1 MLGWPGI
8 IAIISVGISF
18 IIMALD
24 WVGPDVTF
32 TILLSWLTAFDGKI
46 ITVSKASAGYGNT
59 GLLTVIFLYLVAE
72 GVTQTGGLE
81 LIMNYVLGRSRSV
94 HWALVRS
101 MFPVMFLSA
110 FLNNTPCV
118 TFMIPI
124 LLSWSRRCGVPP
136 KKLLI
141 PLSYAA
147 VLGGTCTSIG
157 TSTNLVIVGMQG
169 DRYTKL
175 KKYEEASFGMFD
187 IAAYGVPYA
196 LWGAVFII
204 LTQRFLLPG
213 NSSRYAKDL
222 LLALR
227 VLHTSP
233 VVRQKL
239 RDCPGLRPHTG
250 FSISFIWRDYGS
262 KELLRSLDPDTV
274 VEAGDILYVAGELDV
289 VEYVAEENGLGL
301 VTQEVERILEGDSSL
316 AASRSDTEATA
327 FHETGA
333 SPYKKLIQVTLCA
346 TSDLVGRTVREVVW
360 QGRFGLVPVA
370 IQRGNG
376 REDGRLSDV
385 VLAAEDVLI
394 LDTTPHYDESREDFK
409 NNFHK
414 LRYVKDGA
422 AKEFIIGVKVKKIS
436 EVVGKTVSAAGLRG
450 IPGLYVLSLD
460 RADGTSVEASD
471 YLYKIQPDDT
481 IWIAAEVTAVG
492 FLSKFPGLELVQ
504 QEQVDKT
511 STSILYR
518 HLVQAAVSHK
528 GALVGHTVRDLR
540 FRTVYNA
547 AVVAVHRE
555 GVRVPLKVQDIV
567 LQGGDVLLLSCSTR
581 WTEEHRHDKAF
592 VLLQAVP
599 DSSPPKRSRMV
610 IGVLLV
616 MGMVLTQIIG
626 GLKNREYIHLWPAA
640 VLTAALMLITGCMNA
655 DQARKSIMWDVYLT
669 IAAAFGVSAALENTG
684 VAAKVANAI
693 ISIGH
698 RIGGT
703 GPALIAIYIATAVMS
718 ELLTNNAAGAI
729 MYPIAAIA
737 GEKLK
742 ISPRD
747 VSIAIMLGASAGFV
761 NPFSY
766 QCNLM
771 VYAAGNYSVKEF
783 AIVGAP
789 FQIWLMIVAGFVL
802 CYRDQWRT
810 LWIVSWC
817 ATAVIILLP
826 GLMSLLPRRVVAA
839 VDGAIDRIADMVSYR
854 GRVNG
859 RSNSSRKALAYAWS
873 SKANRVSAG
882 SGSGSS
888 SSENLPK
895 IALELGTTQTS
906 RG

>member
-1 MLGWPGI
+1 
-8 IAIISVGISF
+8 
-18 IIMALD
+18 
-24 WVGPDVTF
+24 
-32 TILLSWLTAFDGKI
+32 
-46 ITVSKASAGYGNT
+46 
-59 GLLTVIFLYLVAE
+59 
-72 GVTQTGGLE
+72 
-81 LIMNYVLGRSRSV
+81 MNHVLGRSRSV

-124 LLSWSRRCGVPP
+124 LLSWARRCGVPP

-157 TSTNLVIVGMQG
+157 TSTNLVIVGMQ
-169 DRYTKL
+169 DARYTAL
-175 KKYEEASFGMFD
+175 KKLQDARFGMFD

-204 LTQRFLLPG
+204 FTQRFLLPG

-222 LLALR
+222 LLAVR
-227 VLHTSP
+227 VLPTSP
-233 VVRQKL
+233 LVRKKL
-239 RDCPGLRPHTG
+239 RDSGLKNQTG
-250 FSISFIWRDYGS
+250 FAISAVGRG
-262 KELLRSLDPDTV
+262 KNLNRTVDPDFV
-274 VEAGDILYVAGELDV
+274 LEAGDILYVAGELDV
-289 VEYVAEENGLGL
+289 VEYMGEEYGLGL
-301 VTQEVERILEGDSSL
+301 VTQEMERSASSSGY
-316 AASRSDTEATA
+316 ASGSSDTESTA
-327 FHETGA
+327 FQNTGA
-333 SPYKKLIQVTLCA
+333 SPYKKLIQVTLRD
-346 TSDLVGRTVREVVW
+346 TSDLIGRLTSDLPW

-385 VLAAEDVLI
+385 VLAAGDVLV
-394 LDTTPHYDESREDFK
+394 LDTTPHYDEAREDFTT
-409 NNFHK
+409 NFHK

-422 AKEFIIGVKVKKIS
+422 AKEFIIGVKVKKTS

-450 IPGLYVLSLD
+450 IPGLYVLSVD
-460 RADGTSVEASD
+460 RGSDGSSVEAND

-481 IWIAAEVTAVG
+481 IWIAADVVAVG

-511 STSILYR
+511 GTSILYR

-528 GALVGHTVRDLR
+528 GQLVGQTVRELR
-540 FRTVYNA
+540 FRAVYNA

-567 LQGGDVLLLSCSTR
+567 LQGGDVLLLSCSTK
-581 WTEEHRHDKAF
+581 WVEEHRHDKAF

-599 DSSPPKRSRMV
+599 DSSPPKRRAMIIS
-610 IGVLLV
+610 VLLV
-616 MGMVLTQIIG
+616 TGMVLTQIVA
-626 GLKNREYIHLWPAA
+626 GLKDSEYIHLWPAA
-640 VLTAALMLITGCMNA
+640 VLTAALMLATGCMNA

-669 IAAAFGVSAALENTG
+669 IAAAFGVSAALETTG

-747 VSIAIMLGASAGFV
+747 VSIAIMLGASAGFI

-771 VYAAGNYSVKEF
+771 VYAAGNYNVREF
-783 AIVGAP
+783 ALVGAP
-789 FQIWLMIVAGFVL
+789 FQVWLMVVASFVL
-802 CYRDQWRT
+802 VYREQWRKM
-810 LWIVSWC
+810 WIVSWC
-817 ATAVIILLP
+817 ATVALVLLP
-826 GLMSLLPRRVVAA
+826 GLMELLPSRWAA
-839 VDGAIDRIADMVSYR
+839 ALEGGADRIADLISPVA
-854 GRVNG
+854 
-859 RSNSSRKALAYAWS
+859 RSRSSRRRAKPYIARS
-873 SKANRVSAG
+873 GGSASDDG
-882 SGSGSS
+882 SGSGGGNGEGNGGSR
-888 SSENLPK
+888 
-895 IALELGTTQTS
+895 IAQEMGSVQMQI